1 MTTISQILD
10 RYNPDK
16 VAKEIGVRA
25 KQQRLAMNITQK
37 QLANQSGVSL
47 GSIKR
52 FENTGKI
59 SLQNLL
65 LISVVLDVVEDFEQL
80 FTQKKYNSIEEVIKQ
95 KKSKTRKRATRD
107 KH

>member
-1 MTTISQILD
+1 
-10 RYNPDK
+10 
-16 VAKEIGVRA
+16 
-25 KQQRLAMNITQK
+25 MNITQK
-37 QLANQSGVSL
+37 QLSSQSGVSL

-52 FENTGKI
+52 FENTGRI